1 MSDPREPLRALETQQ
16 LEAATQAAAAT
27 FEQVKYLFDRLHDNV
42 VEFQGMLGEQIKAV
56 PPTATPI
63 PPEERMAAELA
74 QGAIVLKRQ
83 TINQLV
89 EQLIATIAPMPTIVV
104 PRSIIGTELLEPAPP
119 PPPPA

>member
-16 LEAATQAAAAT
+16 LEIATNATGTT
-27 FEQVKYLFDRLHDNV
+27 FEHLKFLFDLLHDNV

-56 PPTATPI
+56 PPPATPI
-63 PPEERMAAELA
+63 PPEERIAAELA
-74 QGAIVLKRQ
+74 QGAIALKRQ

-89 EQLIATIAPMPTIVV
+89 EQLIATLAPMPTLVV

-119 PPPPA
+119 PP